1 MRGPGKLASMIAA
14 LVAAAIAMVACKP
27 APKTAAPDQAKLP
40 IVVRASE
47 DSNGGRPV
55 YVIVRVVDE
64 KGFVEDGYREMMAL
78 VVEPDESVIAQFLVF
93 PGMVALDD
101 IALAELPEVV
111 GVYCLFT
118 EPKEGAWKVMFA
130 GAEVID
136 VSVKK
141 DEIVAR
147 E

>member
-1 MRGPGKLASMIAA
+1 MRWLGKLASNLAVLAAA
-14 LVAAAIAMVACKP
+14 LAMVACKP
-27 APKTAAPDQAKLP
+27 EANTAAPDPTKLP

-78 VVEPDESVIAQFLVF
+78 VVEPDASVIAQFLVF

-101 IALAELPEVV
+101 IALAELPKVV

-118 EPKEGAWKVMFA
+118 EPKEGAWKVMFE

-136 VSVKK
+136 VSVNK
-141 DEIVAR
+141 DEITVR